1 MHARGSCIIGIL
13 FIAVYVHPTNLE
25 EPKCA
30 APPSK
35 VPERSSSA
43 DMRPDSRLK
52 LKSECFAINRLQ
64 LLEYEYHTALD
75 DLKKDQISFSIL
87 SDVCLPVSLLILV
100 VVWGYQLNAMT
111 IDTDSEDNHTMLLV
125 YGIGLIVV
133 SGTACVYIAIR
144 MAVIRPDVEVT
155 TFLQGEMRP
164 LHSEQKRSQCFY
176 YQTIPEI
183 HRTCKKATNIFIV

>member
-75 DLKKDQISFSIL
+75 DLKKVRKSINNIITNTYN
-87 SDVCLPVSLLILV
+87 SLIIIIC
-100 VVWGYQLNAMT
+100 T
-111 IDTDSEDNHTMLLV
+111 I
-125 YGIGLIVV
+125 
-133 SGTACVYIAIR
+133 CVYF
-144 MAVIRPDVEVT
+144 V
-155 TFLQGEMRP
+155 
-164 LHSEQKRSQCFY
+164 
-176 YQTIPEI
+176 
-183 HRTCKKATNIFIV
+183 